1 MLYQLKRHPIPI
13 EAHFRT
19 SLVLTYAFPAEVLA
33 PLLPPGLR
41 LYELR
46 GLGFLAIALV
56 DTQGL
61 RPRGFPKALGCD
73 FFLAAYRIFS
83 EFTTAEGR
91 TLKGLKILR
100 SYANRRRMVMGGN
113 ALTHYRY
120 QLADVQSSR
129 SETEIQVRLK
139 TPSGEGDLQVMADL
153 RDRPAPLPPASPFQ
167 DLVEARRFAGPLPF
181 TFDYEVETHSI
192 VVIEGVR
199 QHWHPEPVRVEV
211 AENAFL
217 KQPPFAAAEAR
228 LANAFLV
235 QDIPYHWKRGVRHP
249 LPRDHTAA
257 T

>member
-1 MLYQLKRHPIPI
+1 MLHRLKRHPFPI

-56 DTQGL
+56 DTEAL
-61 RPRGFPKALGCD
+61 RPRGLPKALGCD
-73 FFLAAYRIFS
+73 FFLAGHRIFS
-83 EFTTAEGR
+83 EFTTSEGR

-100 SYANRRRMVMGGN
+100 SYANRRRMVIGGN

-120 QLADVQSSR
+120 QLADVESSR
-129 SETEIQVRLK
+129 TETEIRVHLR
-139 TPSGEGDLQVMADL
+139 TPNGESDLDVMADL
-153 RDRPAPLPPASPFQ
+153 RERPAPLPAESPFQ

-181 TFDYEVETHSI
+181 TFDYELETHSI

-211 AENAFL
+211 TQNAFL
-217 KQPPFAAAEAR
+217 KQPAFAAAQPR

-235 QDIPYHWKRGVRHP
+235 EDIPYSWKRGVRHSLP
-249 LPRDHTAA
+249 LERSA